1 MAPFYREVRSREAD
15 IRNELGPVS
24 IQQCFDIKRRMQR
37 HTDTN
42 SPTQANLAPYPD
54 ISRVTPKRYD
64 NTRLFDEREQ
74 DAE

>member
-1 MAPFYREVRSREAD
+1 
-15 IRNELGPVS
+15 
-24 IQQCFDIKRRMQR
+24 MQR

-64 NTRLFDEREQ
+64 NTRLFDEQEQ